1 MAKKAILTKVYIKTK
16 FVLVI
21 GTIKGNF
28 WDQKS
33 AWVIIDFFSRKLVWF
48 GIFWEQVP
56 KIDKW
61 GIIPTQFSPLNTNL
75 LWKLKERFKYR
86 IQKSPWCQIFR
97 DEGNLKN
104 FHMFRFFNF
113 DNKSVF
119 SDKNWVGN
127 IPHMSIFGTCSQNIP
142 NQTSLREKNR

>member
-1 MAKKAILTKVYIKTK
+1 MFCLKRYCNKTFKNKVCIGHRYHKRQLLRPKKCMGYY
-16 FVLVI
+16 
-21 GTIKGNF
+21 
-28 WDQKS
+28 Q
-33 AWVIIDFFSRKLVWF
+33 FFSRKLVRF

-75 LWKLKERFKYR
+75 LWKLKERFKCR
-86 IQKSPWCQIFR
+86 FQKSPWCQIFR
-97 DEGNLKN
+97 DEGNLKI

-113 DNKSVF
+113 DSKSVF
-119 SDKNWVGN
+119 SDKNWVGI
-127 IPHMSIFGTCSQNIP
+127 IPHMSMFGTCSQNIP